1 MNAERNK
8 RCFFLV
14 FVFAIAAN
22 LLLGLSVGIRLFA
35 VIALLFTTSKV
46 LWDWKKR
53 SWKYVGAARFDYV
66 LKSLTSVI
74 AIILLTWFYLLP
86 RHPILWLAV
95 PLVAIYIPVAIT
107 KCTQKINQWGQGL
120 ICGGSALFAIA
131 DASASKNHL
140 RPKKGTFVICKSLDF
155 ATLVEDLIEKNTG
168 SDRDIN
174 GVTAAE
180 HR

>member
-1 MNAERNK
+1 VASE
-8 RCFFLV
+8 
-14 FVFAIAAN
+14 
-22 LLLGLSVGIRLFA
+22 
-35 VIALLFTTSKV
+35 V
-46 LWDWKKR
+46 LWDLYKR
-53 SWKYVGAARFDYV
+53 GWSYVSAARANYV
-66 LKSLTSVI
+66 IKTLAHVI
-74 AIILLTWFYLLP
+74 AIILLTWLFLLP

-95 PLVAIYIPVAIT
+95 PLIAIYIPVAIT

-140 RPKKGTFVICKSLDF
+140 RPKKGIFVICKSLDF

>member
-1 MNAERNK
+1 MRVNAERNK

-14 FVFAIAAN
+14 LVFAIAAN
-22 LLLGLSVGIRLFA
+22 LLFGLSVGIRLFA

-53 SWKYVGAARFDYV
+53 GWKYVGAARFDYV

-74 AIILLTWFYLLP
+74 AIILLTWFYLLH

-107 KCTQKINQWGQGL
+107 KYGHPLSPVLTL
-120 ICGGSALFAIA
+120 
-131 DASASKNHL
+131 ASA
-140 RPKKGTFVICKSLDF
+140 ICRWIPS
-155 ATLVEDLIEKNTG
+155 
-168 SDRDIN
+168 RY
-174 GVTAAE
+174 TAA
-180 HR
+180 